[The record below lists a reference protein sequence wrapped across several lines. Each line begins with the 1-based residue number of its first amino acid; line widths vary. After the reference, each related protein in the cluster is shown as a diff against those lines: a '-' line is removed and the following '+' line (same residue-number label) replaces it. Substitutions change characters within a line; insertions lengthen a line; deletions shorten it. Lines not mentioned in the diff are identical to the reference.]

1 VEGAR
6 ADYPAKSKVRGS
18 PVVRLLAVGIE
29 ILNSRKEMAQQIQG
43 RFAGLA
49 AADFLDAFY
58 AEVLVVDIARV
69 AQAIGEKKERITG
82 FEL

>member
-29 ILNSRKEMAQQIQG
+29 ILNN
-43 RFAGLA
+43 
-49 AADFLDAFY
+49 DAFY

-69 AQAIGEKKERITG
+69 ARAIGEKKERITG